1 MRFIYL
7 FHRADGSS
15 GLGFSDNYSEF
26 EIANK
31 LYIKQIRQA
40 VKRFGGVFPVTVLN
54 DDFEPLF
61 VLTDS
66 GVRFL
71 TDKDIA

>member
-7 FHRADGSS
+7 FHRKDGSS
-15 GLGFSDNYSEF
+15 GLGFSDNYSDY

-31 LYIKQIRQA
+31 LYIEQIRQA
-40 VKRFGGVFPVTVLN
+40 VKRFGGILPVTVLN

-61 VLTDS
+61 VLYEHN
-66 GVRFL
+66 VRWL
-71 TDKDIA
+71 GKNIA